1 MTELQNAAKAAA
13 TRPRIQPAEEGDNR
27 PLSVSARLG
36 RLQFHQSGK
45 FRVLQLTDIQ
55 DGPKVSKDTVKL
67 IEASLDATR
76 PDIVI
81 FTGNQIAGY
90 DPAYA
95 QTTRKRRWSAS
106 AETARETSSSKSSE
120 ASERF
125 EAALERTRTSVRATI
140 EQLVHPLVDR
150 SIPWAVTFGNHDFQC
165 GLGNAEIESIC
176 REFPGCLNPDP
187 TGDESNAG
195 SADSAEI
202 VDSAKGTDSARL
214 QAEQYLPSQRV
225 FACES
230 GTFAL
235 PVSDVDHTTSVLG
248 LVLLDSG
255 DYAHS
260 GGYGS
265 PSAEA
270 LRFLAK
276 VPGMMAA
283 QSQEQ
288 VGSHETAQS
297 QEQAVPCMVFQHFP
311 VQQYYQLLKP
321 AAANA
326 ARAIEGYRNFAG
338 KHYVLDEEKTLPGS
352 YLGEGISCPDADSGE
367 FAILEQYGY
376 FAISAGHDHRNAFVG
391 TVPVPQNSDDA
402 RTVKVLPKTIDGL
415 MMIASPT
422 SGFGSYG
429 PVPQKR
435 AARLIEFDIRHPY
448 EPRTQ
453 LLEYGELVG
462 KPSAGKAYAYG
473 MTSESKPESEGVD
486 LLHRSTWW
494 SKLLSWLR
502 K

>member
-1 MTELQNAAKAAA
+1 MTELQHAAKAAS
-13 TRPRIQPAEEGDNR
+13 TRPRIQPAEEGDGR
-27 PLSVSARLG
+27 PLSISARLG

-45 FRVLQLTDIQ
+45 FRVLQFTDIQ

-90 DPAYA
+90 DAVYS
-95 QTTRKRRWSAS
+95 QTMRKRRWNKAQATVQSS
-106 AETARETSSSKSSE
+106 AERYEE
-120 ASERF
+120 ALRQ
-125 EAALERTRTSVRATI
+125 TRSMVRSTI
-140 EQLVHPLVDR
+140 EQLVRPLADR
-150 SIPWAVTFGNHDFQC
+150 SVPWVVTFGNHDFQC
-165 GLGNAEIESIC
+165 GLDNAEIERIC
-176 REFPGCLNPDP
+176 QEFPGCLNPAP
-187 TGDESNAG
+187 IETSAG
-195 SADSAEI
+195 EKAGMLSE
-202 VDSAKGTDSARL
+202 
-214 QAEQYLPSQRV
+214 QRV
-225 FACES
+225 YGCEP

-235 PVSDVDHTTSVLG
+235 PVMNVDRTCNVLG
-248 LVLLDSG
+248 LVLVDSG
-255 DYAHS
+255 DYARS

-265 PSAEA
+265 PSVAA
-270 LRFLAK
+270 LRFLAD
-276 VPGMMAA
+276 VPHALVE
-283 QSQEQ
+283 QSQAIAAPR
-288 VGSHETAQS
+288 ETPAS
-297 QEQAVPCMVFQHFP
+297 QETLPCMVFQHFAIP
-311 VQQYYQLLKP
+311 QYYDLLKP
-321 AAANA
+321 VAANA

-338 KHYVLDEEKTLPGS
+338 NHYVLDEEKTLPGS

-391 TVPVPQNSDDA
+391 TVPISQNSADA
-402 RTVKVLPKTIDGL
+402 RTAKVLPKVIDGL

>member
-1 MTELQNAAKAAA
+1 MTELQHAAKAAS
-13 TRPRIQPAEEGDNR
+13 TRPRIQPAEEGDGR
-27 PLSVSARLG
+27 PLSISARLG

-45 FRVLQLTDIQ
+45 FRVLQFTDIQ

-90 DPAYA
+90 DAVYS
-95 QTTRKRRWSAS
+95 QTMRKRRWNKAQATVQSS
-106 AETARETSSSKSSE
+106 AERYEE
-120 ASERF
+120 ALRQ
-125 EAALERTRTSVRATI
+125 TRSMVRSTI
-140 EQLVHPLVDR
+140 EQLVRPLADR
-150 SIPWAVTFGNHDFQC
+150 SVPWVVTFGNHDFQC
-165 GLGNAEIESIC
+165 GLDNAEIERIC
-176 REFPGCLNPDP
+176 QEFPGCLNPAP
-187 TGDESNAG
+187 IETSAG
-195 SADSAEI
+195 EKAGMLSE
-202 VDSAKGTDSARL
+202 
-214 QAEQYLPSQRV
+214 QRV
-225 FACES
+225 YGCEP

-235 PVSDVDHTTSVLG
+235 PVMNVDRTCNVLG
-248 LVLLDSG
+248 LVLVDSG
-255 DYAHS
+255 DYARS

-265 PSAEA
+265 PSVAA
-270 LRFLAK
+270 LRFLAD
-276 VPGMMAA
+276 VPHALVE
-283 QSQEQ
+283 QSQAIAAPR
-288 VGSHETAQS
+288 ETPAS
-297 QEQAVPCMVFQHFP
+297 QETLPCMVFQHFAIP
-311 VQQYYQLLKP
+311 QYYDLLKP
-321 AAANA
+321 VAANA

-338 KHYVLDEEKTLPGS
+338 NHYVLDEEKTLPGS

-391 TVPVPQNSDDA
+391 TVPISQNSDDA
-402 RTVKVLPKTIDGL
+402 RTVKVLPKMIDGL

>member
-13 TRPRIQPAEEGDNR
+13 TRPRIQPAEEGDDR

-45 FRVLQLTDIQ
+45 FRVLQLADIQ

-95 QTTRKRRWSAS
+95 QTTRKRRWSAAAGIS
-106 AETARETSSSKSSE
+106 SKTASSKSSE

-125 EAALERTRTSVRATI
+125 EAALERTCASVRATV
-140 EQLVHPLVDR
+140 EQLVRPLADR
-150 SIPWAVTFGNHDFQC
+150 GIPWAVTFGNHDFQC
-165 GLGNAEIESIC
+165 GLSNAEIESIC
-176 REFPGCLNPDP
+176 REFPGCVNPEP
-187 TGDESNAG
+187 TGGESGLGGANSANSVG
-195 SADSAEI
+195 SMDSAEDAGF
-202 VDSAKGTDSARL
+202 VQLR
-214 QAEQYLPSQRV
+214 AESYLPNQRV
-225 FACES
+225 FACEP

-235 PVSDVDHTTSVLG
+235 PVADVDHTMSVLG

-255 DYAHS
+255 DYARS

-265 PSAEA
+265 PSAAA
-270 LRFLAK
+270 LQFLADMPK
-276 VPGMMAA
+276 AMRA
-283 QSQEQ
+283 QSQEI
-288 VGSHETAQS
+288 GRS

-321 AAANA
+321 SATNA

-352 YLGEGISCPDADSGE
+352 YLGEGISCPDTDSGE
-367 FAILEQYGY
+367 FAILEQCGY

-391 TVPVPQNSDDA
+391 TVPISRNSADA
-402 RTVKVLPKTIDGL
+402 RMAKVLPKVIGGL

-462 KPSAGKAYAYG
+462 KPSSGKAYAYG

-486 LLHRSTWW
+486 LLHRPTWW

>member
-1 MTELQNAAKAAA
+1 MTELQHAAKAAS
-13 TRPRIQPAEEGDNR
+13 TRPRIQPAEEGDGR
-27 PLSVSARLG
+27 PLSISARLG

-45 FRVLQLTDIQ
+45 FRVLQFTDIQ

-90 DPAYA
+90 DAVYS
-95 QTTRKRRWSAS
+95 QTMRKRRWNKAQATVQSS
-106 AETARETSSSKSSE
+106 AERYEE
-120 ASERF
+120 ALRQ
-125 EAALERTRTSVRATI
+125 TRSMVRSTI
-140 EQLVHPLVDR
+140 EQLVRPLADR
-150 SIPWAVTFGNHDFQC
+150 SVPWVVTFGNHDFQC
-165 GLGNAEIESIC
+165 GLDNAEIERIC
-176 REFPGCLNPDP
+176 QEFPGCLNPAP
-187 TGDESNAG
+187 TETSAG
-195 SADSAEI
+195 EKAGMLSE
-202 VDSAKGTDSARL
+202 
-214 QAEQYLPSQRV
+214 QRV
-225 FACES
+225 YGCEP

-235 PVSDVDHTTSVLG
+235 PVMNVDRTCNVLG
-248 LVLLDSG
+248 LVLVDSG
-255 DYAHS
+255 DYARS

-265 PSAEA
+265 PSVAA
-270 LRFLAK
+270 LRFLAD
-276 VPGMMAA
+276 VPHALVE
-283 QSQEQ
+283 QSQAIAAPR
-288 VGSHETAQS
+288 ETPAS
-297 QEQAVPCMVFQHFP
+297 QETLPCMVFQHFAIP
-311 VQQYYQLLKP
+311 QYYDLLKP
-321 AAANA
+321 VAANA

-338 KHYVLDEEKTLPGS
+338 NHYVLDEEKTLPGS

-391 TVPVPQNSDDA
+391 TVPIPQNSDDA

-494 SKLLSWLR
+494 SKLLSWLC

>member
-1 MTELQNAAKAAA
+1 MTELQHAAKAAS
-13 TRPRIQPAEEGDNR
+13 TRPRIQPAEEGDGR
-27 PLSVSARLG
+27 PLSISARLG

-45 FRVLQLTDIQ
+45 FRVLQFTDIQ

-90 DPAYA
+90 DAVYS
-95 QTTRKRRWSAS
+95 QTMRKRRWNKAQATVQSS
-106 AETARETSSSKSSE
+106 AERYEE
-120 ASERF
+120 ALRQ
-125 EAALERTRTSVRATI
+125 TRLMVRSTI
-140 EQLVHPLVDR
+140 EQLVRPLADR
-150 SIPWAVTFGNHDFQC
+150 SVPWVVTFGNHDFQC
-165 GLGNAEIESIC
+165 GLDNAEIERIC
-176 REFPGCLNPDP
+176 QEFPGCLNPAP
-187 TGDESNAG
+187 TETSAG
-195 SADSAEI
+195 EKAGMLSE
-202 VDSAKGTDSARL
+202 
-214 QAEQYLPSQRV
+214 QRV
-225 FACES
+225 YGCEP

-235 PVSDVDHTTSVLG
+235 PVMNVDRTCNVLG
-248 LVLLDSG
+248 LVLVDSG
-255 DYAHS
+255 DYARS

-265 PSAEA
+265 PSVAA
-270 LRFLAK
+270 LRFLAD
-276 VPGMMAA
+276 VPHALVE
-283 QSQEQ
+283 QSQAIAAPR
-288 VGSHETAQS
+288 ETPAS
-297 QEQAVPCMVFQHFP
+297 QETLPCMVFQHFAIP
-311 VQQYYQLLKP
+311 QYYDLLKP
-321 AAANA
+321 VAANA

-338 KHYVLDEEKTLPGS
+338 NHYVLDEEKTLPGS

-391 TVPVPQNSDDA
+391 TVPIPQNSDDA

-473 MTSESKPESEGVD
+473 MTSESRPESEGVD
-486 LLHRSTWW
+486 LLHRPTWR

>member
-13 TRPRIQPAEEGDNR
+13 TRPRIQPAEEGDDR

-106 AETARETSSSKSSE
+106 VGTTRETASSKSSE

-125 EAALERTRTSVRATI
+125 EAALERTRASVRATV
-140 EQLVHPLVDR
+140 EQLVRPLADR
-150 SIPWAVTFGNHDFQC
+150 GIPWAVTFGNHDFQC

-187 TGDESNAG
+187 AG
-195 SADSAEI
+195 
-202 VDSAKGTDSARL
+202 R
-214 QAEQYLPSQRV
+214 QAGQYLPSQRV
-225 FACES
+225 FACEP

-255 DYAHS
+255 DYARS

-270 LRFLAK
+270 LRFLAE
-276 VPGMMAA
+276 VPEMMST
-283 QSQEQ
+283 QSQKQ
-288 VGSHETAQS
+288 VESHETAKS

-321 AAANA
+321 AATNA

-367 FAILEQYGY
+367 FAILEQCGY

-391 TVPVPQNSDDA
+391 TVPISRNSADVRMA
-402 RTVKVLPKTIDGL
+402 KVLSKVIGGL

-486 LLHRSTWW
+486 LLHRPTWW

>member
-13 TRPRIQPAEEGDNR
+13 TRPRIQPAEEGDDR

-45 FRVLQLTDIQ
+45 FRVLQLADIQ

-95 QTTRKRRWSAS
+95 QTTRKRRWSAAAGIS
-106 AETARETSSSKSSE
+106 SKTASSKSSE

-125 EAALERTRTSVRATI
+125 EAALERTCASVRATV
-140 EQLVHPLVDR
+140 EQLVRPLADR
-150 SIPWAVTFGNHDFQC
+150 GIPWAVTFGNHDFQC
-165 GLGNAEIESIC
+165 GLSNAEIESIC
-176 REFPGCLNPDP
+176 REFPGCVNPEP
-187 TGDESNAG
+187 TGGESGLGGANSVG
-195 SADSAEI
+195 SMDSAEDAGF
-202 VDSAKGTDSARL
+202 VQLR
-214 QAEQYLPSQRV
+214 AESYLPNQRV
-225 FACES
+225 FACEP

-235 PVSDVDHTTSVLG
+235 PVADVDHTMSVLG

-255 DYAHS
+255 DYARS

-270 LRFLAK
+270 LRFLAE
-276 VPGMMAA
+276 VPKAMRA
-283 QSQEQ
+283 QSQEI
-288 VGSHETAQS
+288 GRS
-297 QEQAVPCMVFQHFP
+297 QEPAVPCMVFQHFP

-352 YLGEGISCPDADSGE
+352 YLGEGVSCPDADSGE
-367 FAILEQYGY
+367 FAILDKAGY

-391 TVPVPQNSDDA
+391 SVPVG
-402 RTVKVLPKTIDGL
+402 TDGDRQ
-415 MMIASPT
+415 MMMVASPT

-429 PVPQKR
+429 PVPAKR
-435 AARLIEFDIRHPY
+435 AARLLEFDIRHPY

-453 LLEYGELVG
+453 LLEYDELVG

-473 MTSESKPESEGVD
+473 MTSESKPDSEGMD
-486 LLHRSTWW
+486 LLHRPTWW
-494 SKLLSWLR
+494 SKTWNKLVSLFR
-502 K
+502 R

>member
-1 MTELQNAAKAAA
+1 MTELQHAAKA
-13 TRPRIQPAEEGDNR
+13 TRPRIQPAEEGDRR

-45 FRVLQLTDIQ
+45 FRVLQFADIQ

-106 AETARETSSSKSSE
+106 AGTTRETASSKSSE

-125 EAALERTRTSVRATI
+125 EAALERTRASVRATV
-140 EQLVHPLVDR
+140 EQLVRPLADR
-150 SIPWAVTFGNHDFQC
+150 GIPWAVTFGNHDFQC

-187 TGDESNAG
+187 AG
-195 SADSAEI
+195 
-202 VDSAKGTDSARL
+202 R

-225 FACES
+225 FACEP

-255 DYAHS
+255 DYARS

-270 LRFLAK
+270 LRFLAE
-276 VPGMMAA
+276 VPKAMRA
-283 QSQEQ
+283 QSQEI
-288 VGSHETAQS
+288 GRS
-297 QEQAVPCMVFQHFP
+297 QEPAVPCMVFQHFP

-352 YLGEGISCPDADSGE
+352 YLGEGVSCPDADSGE
-367 FAILEQYGY
+367 FAILEQHDY

-391 TVPVPQNSDDA
+391 TVPVSREMASADA
-402 RTVKVLPKTIDGL
+402 QTAASPGKVGGL

-486 LLHRSTWW
+486 LLHRPTWW
-494 SKLLSWLR
+494 SKLLTWLR
-502 K
+502 KK